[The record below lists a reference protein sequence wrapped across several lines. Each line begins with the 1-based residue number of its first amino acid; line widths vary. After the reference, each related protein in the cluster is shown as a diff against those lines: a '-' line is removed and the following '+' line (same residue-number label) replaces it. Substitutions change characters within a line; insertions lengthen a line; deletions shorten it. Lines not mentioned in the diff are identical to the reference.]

1 CETMLEL
8 YEEVVEDWYF
18 HHQDQRL
25 ESFLCENHVLKTSER
40 GMTQKRRDAQCLVTQ
55 SPHLRSA
62 TSSQLQIPRT
72 QRTSTGER
80 ASCTASY
87 SDQPKPLLTYSDL
100 AALEASSQSEDP
112 AANEEHQAL
121 VVSCQEDSM
130 EIVMRPHLLDPNPP
144 SGACRT
150 KTRTIWFWMGL
161 LHRQAFC
168 RWRLHHQGSSG

>member
-1 CETMLEL
+1 MTTLKNLVNKGVKVDLGMPYELWDEPSAECETMLEL

-40 GMTQKRRDAQCLVTQ
+40 GMTQKRRDAQCL
-55 SPHLRSA
+55 
-62 TSSQLQIPRT
+62 
-72 QRTSTGER
+72 
-80 ASCTASY
+80 SY
-87 SDQPKPLLTYSDL
+87 SDQTKPLLTYSDL

-144 SGACRT
+144 VE
-150 KTRTIWFWMGL
+150 L
-161 LHRQAFC
+161 D
-168 RWRLHHQGSSG
+168 